1 MPHLS
6 GRSAALRAVIVQFLQ
21 ERRDAKLEKLS
32 ADKPEDV
39 LKRAELLEQ
48 FVPRTWLEDAARRAG
63 QIQAVTHALKPTHPD
78 ARGTNLYC
86 PPDSLPRLREMGSHA
101 LGQDFDGDV
110 VGNAAALDVYKFLK
124 LEHEGQTLLASML
137 AGDADVATALSDD
150 PAEATTWIEA
160 FTQLTQP
167 RGRPGSH
174 TLAKQLYWLTGEDP
188 LNDADYHLL
197 APLYA
202 TSLAHRVFER
212 LQDDRFSEAA
222 KAARAARKAGEFHD
236 RPTRDYPDL
245 AVQKLGGTK
254 PQNISQLNSERL
266 GQNFLLASLPPRWHN
281 RDVTPLLHADSM
293 FWRFGRR
300 PEVRRALKALRSF
313 LATDPPRTVDTRDQ
327 RDDLAEELL
336 DEFLSF
342 GALMRELPSGW
353 SDDPACR
360 LQACEKVWL
369 DVGAS
374 AARANDW
381 ADELARR
388 YANWLN
394 GALGTTEA
402 LRMGDP
408 EQAHWRKALDEALAD
423 FDWELNHAE

>member
-1 MPHLS
+1 
-6 GRSAALRAVIVQFLQ
+6 
-21 ERRDAKLEKLS
+21 
-32 ADKPEDV
+32 
-39 LKRAELLEQ
+39 
-48 FVPRTWLEDAARRAG
+48 VPRTWLEDAARRAG

-86 PPDSLPRLREMGSHA
+86 QPDSLPRLRELGSHA

-137 AGDADVATALSDD
+137 AGDANVAAALSDD
-150 PAEATTWIEA
+150 PAEAATWIEA

-212 LQDDRFSEAA
+212 VQDDRFGEAA

-266 GQNFLLASLPPRWHN
+266 GQNFLLASLPPQWHS

-293 FWRFGRR
+293 FGRFGRR
-300 PEVRRALKALRSF
+300 PEVRRALRALQGF
-313 LATDPPRTVDTRDQ
+313 LATDPPRSVDTRDQ
-327 RDDLAEELL
+327 RDDLAEDLL
-336 DEFLSF
+336 DEFLHF
-342 GALMRELPSGW
+342 GALMRELPPGW

-369 DVGAS
+369 DVGA
-374 AARANDW
+374 AATRATDW

-408 EQAHWRKALDEALAD
+408 EQAHWRKALAEALAD
-423 FDWELNHAE
+423 FDWELNHAD